1 LVCEVHYIIF
11 TVKHRQS
18 MSSLL
23 TPQRRERAKKKSR
36 NAAQSVSPSFRS
48 SNGNIN
54 MNVGKYQAMT
64 DNDDSPPRNIPPRTV
79 TPTKGGGGSSSS
91 VTSWEDYDE
100 GIFSSSSTRT
110 VPGRYR
116 SKASSISSSGSVSS
130 QQSSTIKNHNSNSII
145 MVTATPTRP
154 HNTVTNK
161 ESSASLHVPVI
172 VQHHPFLR
180 NQTTSSSFDYNINN
194 SNNNRIVLVD
204 DEKMIDEDM
213 PMDERMDRRKDKPH
227 DNSIDFSVRSRRSVG
242 SADADSTTY
251 LSVTPTKEVS
261 DIVSNMSFELC
272 QGKESKGIGR
282 MIDAL
287 NNGSN
292 SRPGQLNREE
302 CILWDAIQTA
312 MVNDRNENL
321 AKRRSLERSLQEA
334 TTKLKQITAR
344 ETELELEL
352 TKSKCECGD
361 LEHKYT
367 MALAENRVLVG
378 HKKKGDG
385 VDDDEVDGVDK
396 VQQQLESLERKLQ
409 EKDALLKQH
418 QDDHNAEVRAIQRV
432 LADVTTDKVKLQ
444 ELLAEME
451 KTGPSGQ
458 QTVTTEKSE
467 FPQRN
472 TVAEAAVPAGGVDA
486 KIQAL
491 EEEKSNAVRELEK
504 KTKQLQTLERELKVT
519 KTQIHGVVEEKK
531 KLSSEVA
538 TAKSETEHLKS
549 KIGELE
555 SEVSTQKQ
563 LCEELQGQVELLT
576 KARDDAVREAA
587 EVGKEAK
594 AAMVEQIS
602 RVLDPPKPELD
613 HPKPESSSSHDE
625 DAEEI
630 PQDECVDTK
639 SIGSKDE
646 IEILKKNLSET
657 NSSLENAKK
666 IIASLESANGS
677 LALDLRAKLKAK
689 EEELSMVQKESEE
702 RKRRLDSLATELRDL
717 QRKQGDIEE
726 ADRRTKAQLM
736 RQKALVGHLQAS
748 LSDLQAAVVVH
759 ESSVSAESGAL
770 DKSSI
775 EEISEI
781 LADTLHAVKVTLE
794 MAEEFIEDADDVSAV
809 NTDAELS
816 SEVGRHVDAII
827 RNDREAAAKELRFQ
841 LDQKR
846 IAVRRLEEALKKQN
860 EEMKKMRSQYEGRGR
875 GQGETEDQL
884 RAEIERL
891 RQQQQTNME
900 VLAKKER
907 ELSVLRSSLKVDD
920 NDAGYISDDASDDE
934 EGGEASVTPPP
945 ELSSYGPAEAEAL
958 ATILSQTSGGI
969 DSPGKS
975 RDLETLKNEL
985 LKSLKER
992 ETASREL
999 QAERESLANAK
1010 LIISSLE
1017 KANKGM
1023 MEDLRSRL
1031 QDSNTAIASLLDKS
1045 MDHEKSAEMLKQEV
1059 EKLKQEK
1066 LEEKKR
1072 YEDEVLRLKQKLP
1085 SEEETIDGQQ
1095 LPSEEKKEE
1104 VLTP

>member
-1 LVCEVHYIIF
+1 
-11 TVKHRQS
+11 
-18 MSSLL
+18 M
-23 TPQRRERAKKKSR
+23 
-36 NAAQSVSPSFRS
+36 
-48 SNGNIN
+48 
-54 MNVGKYQAMT
+54 
-64 DNDDSPPRNIPPRTV
+64 
-79 TPTKGGGGSSSS
+79 
-91 VTSWEDYDE
+91 
-100 GIFSSSSTRT
+100 
-110 VPGRYR
+110 
-116 SKASSISSSGSVSS
+116 
-130 QQSSTIKNHNSNSII
+130 
-145 MVTATPTRP
+145 
-154 HNTVTNK
+154 
-161 ESSASLHVPVI
+161 
-172 VQHHPFLR
+172 
-180 NQTTSSSFDYNINN
+180 
-194 SNNNRIVLVD
+194 
-204 DEKMIDEDM
+204 
-213 PMDERMDRRKDKPH
+213 DKPQQQ

-242 SADADSTTY
+242 SADADNNSTTY
-251 LSVTPTKEVS
+251 RSVTPTREVS
-261 DIVSNMSFELC
+261 DIVSNMSFELS
-272 QGKESKGIGR
+272 QGKESTGIGR

-292 SRPGQLNREE
+292 SRPGQLTREE

-321 AKRRSLERSLQEA
+321 AKRRSLERFLQEA
-334 TTKLKQITAR
+334 TTKLKQITTR

-352 TKSKCECGD
+352 TKSKCECAD

-378 HKKKGDG
+378 QKKKGNGEID
-385 VDDDEVDGVDK
+385 VDEDDDEIDGVDK
-396 VQQQLESLERKLQ
+396 VQQQLESLEKKLQ
-409 EKDALLKQH
+409 EKDELFKQ
-418 QDDHNAEVRAIQRV
+418 QQNDHNAEVRAIQRV
-432 LADVTTDKVKLQ
+432 LADVTTEKVKLQ
-444 ELLAEME
+444 ELLSEIE
-451 KTGPSGQ
+451 KTGPSEQ
-458 QTVTTEKSE
+458 QNGTTEKSE
-467 FPQRN
+467 VIHRN
-472 TVAEAAVPAGGVDA
+472 IMSTASTVPANGVDA
-486 KIQAL
+486 QVQAL
-491 EEEKSNAVRELEK
+491 EEEKSEAVRELERK
-504 KTKQLQTLERELKVT
+504 SKQLQTLEREMKVT

-549 KIGELE
+549 KLEELE
-555 SEVSTQKQ
+555 AEVSSEKQ
-563 LCEELQGQVELLT
+563 LREELQGQVDLLT

-594 AAMVEQIS
+594 VTMVEQIS
-602 RVLDPPKPELD
+602 RVLDSPKPELE
-613 HPKPESSSSHDE
+613 HPKPDSSSPDDE
-625 DAEEI
+625 DVNEP
-630 PQDECVDTK
+630 PQNEDTDTK
-639 SIGSKDE
+639 SISSKDE
-646 IEILKKNLSET
+646 VQTLKRNLSET

-689 EEELSMVQKESEE
+689 EEELSVVQKESEE

-748 LSDLQAAVVVH
+748 LSDLQSAVVVH

-781 LADTLHAVKVTLE
+781 LGDTLHAVKVTLE
-794 MAEEFIEDADDVSAV
+794 MAEEFIDDADDVSAV

-920 NDAGYISDDASDDE
+920 NETGYISDDASDDE
-934 EGGEASVTPPP
+934 DEEGGESSMTSPP

-958 ATILSQTSGGI
+958 ATILSQTS
-969 DSPGKS
+969 DMPGKS
-975 RDLETLKNEL
+975 RETETLKNEL
-985 LKSLKER
+985 LKALKER
-992 ETASREL
+992 ESASREL

-1010 LIISSLE
+1010 MIISSLE

-1045 MDHEKSAEMLKQEV
+1045 MEHEKSAEMLKQEV

-1066 LEEKKR
+1066 LEEQR
-1072 YEDEVLRLKQKLP
+1072 NVR
-1085 SEEETIDGQQ
+1085 S
-1095 LPSEEKKEE
+1095 
-1104 VLTP
+1104 